1 MVNIGILKSHKQAP
15 LGVTPDSLK
24 KWLPIKIN
32 FLIEKNAG
40 IFAQFSDNEFLS
52 EGAQVV
58 SRIKVITQ
66 SNILVISDD
75 LTDQDL
81 ALLHI
86 DTLDINS
93 KPKNTAMI
101 KANKIVSWFIK
112 ISMIKFII

>member
-1 MVNIGILKSHKQAP
+1 
-15 LGVTPDSLK
+15 
-24 KWLPIKIN
+24 
-32 FLIEKNAG
+32 
-40 IFAQFSDNEFLS
+40 
-52 EGAQVV
+52 
-58 SRIKVITQ
+58 
-66 SNILVISDD
+66 SDD